1 MSIIKKKNLAFIFT
15 NGVSLKNWDEI
26 GLFDREVKYY
36 NELSC
41 HFNKIYFFT
50 YGDQSEYKYRDK
62 IAKNIILVPKMFK
75 IPNLLYSV
83 FLLFFNWDLFQKCD
97 IIKTN
102 QMRGAW
108 SLFFMKL
115 LNKKLILRTGYTWS
129 LFLKKEIHQNKPLI
143 FVVRLI
149 ERILYKLV
157 NYSFV
162 TSKEDK
168 KYVKSSYLKNSNN
181 QITLISN
188 YIDTDLFKPLI
199 NGRKDELIYIG
210 RLSPEKNL
218 INLLKAVEKTRLCL
232 TIVGDGILYEDLLNF
247 SVNRNLSVSFIKH
260 IANEELPLKLN
271 CFKYFILPSYH
282 EGMPKVLLEAM
293 SCGLCCFAT
302 NVSGSRELIEN
313 MKTGILIPDCSSLS
327 ISKSLSLIK
336 KKQLPLEE
344 ISKQSRKYILENCS
358 LKYTINKELNIYRSF
373 FVD

>member
-1 MSIIKKKNLAFIFT
+1 
-15 NGVSLKNWDEI
+15 
-26 GLFDREVKYY
+26 
-36 NELSC
+36 
-41 HFNKIYFFT
+41 
-50 YGDQSEYKYRDK
+50 
-62 IAKNIILVPKMFK
+62 MFK